1 MKRKQELINI
11 FLSVFF
17 YSILSRNAP
26 TFQEKHLEELKFDTA
41 SFSPTFPIFFLLTHN
56 AIWLLSVPPGV
67 GNLNRS

>member
-26 TFQEKHLEELKFDTA
+26 HISRKHLEELKFDTA
-41 SFSPTFPIFFLLTHN
+41 PFSPTFPIFFLLTHN
-56 AIWLLSVPPGV
+56 PIWLLSVPPGV